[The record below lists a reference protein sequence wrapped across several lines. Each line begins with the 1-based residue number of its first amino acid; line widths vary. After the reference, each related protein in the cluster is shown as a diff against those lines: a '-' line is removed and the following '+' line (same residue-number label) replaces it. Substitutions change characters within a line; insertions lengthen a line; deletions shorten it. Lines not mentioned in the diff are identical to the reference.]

1 MSKIRR
7 DGTLGPYGT
16 EFKRLDIQ
24 PRRFLERLCEVVGRR
39 TLAEEADAWDGLFVP
54 RRERCEPDRID
65 RTACNP
71 AAHGAHPT
79 RNIEVFSK
87 RTTPLKARRSIG
99 TSLKQFA
106 VGALLLLQ
114 VNLLLAAALHR
125 HGPAPNP
132 VPVREHFCP
141 AGEHLSTAVLPEAV
155 CVTCLTIRHSTP
167 RPRARSSS
175 QLPAVQSQLRV
186 LAPAR
191 RFESFNWF
199 ALYGR
204 APPLS

>member
-1 MSKIRR
+1 M
-7 DGTLGPYGT
+7 
-16 EFKRLDIQ
+16 
-24 PRRFLERLCEVVGRR
+24 
-39 TLAEEADAWDGLFVP
+39 
-54 RRERCEPDRID
+54 
-65 RTACNP
+65 
-71 AAHGAHPT
+71 
-79 RNIEVFSK
+79 FSK
-87 RTTPLKARRSIG
+87 RTTPLKARRDIG
-99 TSLKQFA
+99 GTLKQFV

-114 VNLLLAAALHR
+114 VNLLLAAVLHR

-141 AGEHLSTAVLPEAV
+141 AGEHLSAAGLPEAV

-175 QLPAVQSQLRV
+175 QPPAVESQLRV
-186 LAPAR
+186 SAPAE
-191 RFESFNWF
+191 RFDSLRFC

>member
-1 MSKIRR
+1 MKK
-7 DGTLGPYGT
+7 PA
-16 EFKRLDIQ
+16 
-24 PRRFLERLCEVVGRR
+24 LEM
-39 TLAEEADAWDGLFVP
+39 TLFVP
-54 RRERCEPDRID
+54 RRERCDPIES
-65 RTACNP
+65 ACNP
-71 AAHGAHPT
+71 AAHGAHPS

-125 HGPAPNP
+125 HGPAPNA
-132 VPVREHFCP
+132 VPAREHFCP
-141 AGEHLSTAVLPEAV
+141 AGEHLSVAGLPEAV
-155 CVTCLTIRHSTP
+155 CVICLTIRHLIP

-175 QLPAVQSQLRV
+175 QPLAVESQLRV
-186 LAPAR
+186 SAPAQR
-191 RFESFNWF
+191 LQSFHWF

>member
-1 MSKIRR
+1 RR

-71 AAHGAHPT
+71 AAHAAHPS

-87 RTTPLKARRSIG
+87 RTTPLKARRDIG
-99 TSLKQFA
+99 GTLKQFA

-114 VNLLLAAALHR
+114 VNLLLAAVLHR

-141 AGEHLSTAVLPEAV
+141 AGEHLSTAVLPEVV

-175 QLPAVQSQLRV
+175 QPRAVESQLRV
-186 LAPAR
+186 SAPAQ
-191 RFESFNWF
+191 RFESFDWF
-199 ALYGR
+199 TLYGR